1 MLEDIYNWSNNFP
14 KFIEDLETMLTNN
27 RIFKQRT
34 VEIGTMTSSEALDL
48 GMSGPCLRASGL
60 AWDLRKTQ
68 PYDCYDEMDFDIPV
82 GNTGDCYARY
92 LVRIEEMKQSL
103 RIIKQIID
111 RMPKGPVISDNNKIS
126 PPKRKKMKESME
138 SLIHHFKLYT
148 EGFRLHLKKVTQPLK
163 LQKENLE
170 FT

>member
-68 PYDCYDEMDFDIPV
+68 PYDCYDEVDFDIPV
-82 GNTGDCYARY
+82 GNSGDCYARY

-148 EGFRLHLKKVTQPLK
+148 EV
-163 LQKENLE
+163 
-170 FT
+170 